1 MPNSQVT
8 YTYDVDARIRCD
20 NGYIKTIEGIMK
32 LILQVQSGLYEVD
45 HFPTVQINNY
55 DITLSSYAWEA

>member
-32 LILQVQSGLYEVD
+32 LILQVQSGL
-45 HFPTVQINNY
+45 
-55 DITLSSYAWEA
+55 